1 MLMSA
6 QLSLTL
12 TVKKKILEVIEFN
25 ILFWF
30 GKEPRLTSRI
40 TQTQHKKEMRKWY
53 YIMLILC
60 YLYYYIM
67 QAVVQLKVVEFCKVK
82 CGLMLKTFLSCLPR

>member
-6 QLSLTL
+6 RLSLTL
-12 TVKKKILEVIEFN
+12 TVKKKKILEVTEDN
-25 ILFWF
+25 TLFWF

-53 YIMLILC
+53 YIMLILY
-60 YLYYYIM
+60 YLYY
-67 QAVVQLKVVEFCKVK
+67 A
-82 CGLMLKTFLSCLPR
+82 SSSAA